1 MSWPFLVPRE
11 PDPVGAPFA
20 SPAVPK
26 TQHRCLG
33 MFTVNSREQRLQ
45 VLRWPM
51 RGWLEASFL
60 LDQVAHA
67 QVQGIYPSSVPLPL
81 PTEG

>member
-1 MSWPFLVPRE
+1 
-11 PDPVGAPFA
+11 
-20 SPAVPK
+20 
-26 TQHRCLG
+26 
-33 MFTVNSREQRLQ
+33 
-45 VLRWPM
+45 M